1 MLELGHGF
9 DNELVANVEGWSRLL
24 GAMESTIEDDNY
36 QLIDQ
41 VLHLGIGDETEHALV
56 EMVVA
61 ELPHDTIN
69 ILLRILVL
77 ETEVWMHLLPKVVEA
92 VDIIMRAIPVH
103 RPP

>member
-1 MLELGHGF
+1 M
-9 DNELVANVEGWSRLL
+9 
-24 GAMESTIEDDNY
+24 GAMESTIEDENY

-41 VLHLGIGDETEHALV
+41 VLHLGIGDEAEHALV

-69 ILLRILVL
+69 VHLRILVF
-77 ETEVWMHLLPKVVEA
+77 ETKVWMHLLPEVVEA
-92 VDIIMRAIPVH
+92 VDVILRAIPVH